1 MTTAEVAG
9 GMGLALGAG
18 VATFFSPCAYALLPG
33 YVSYYVATEE
43 GGDAPLGGALLR
55 GGSASL
61 GVFGV
66 FAVLTGVAVAVGSA
80 VEPYLSALEL
90 GVGVVL
96 VVLGGAMLSGR
107 GFSWHVELPERR
119 ASVAGFFVFGALY
132 AVAAAGCVA
141 PLFLS
146 VVLQSMTYPTTGTVA
161 VVGTYAATF
170 AVLMVGVTVAAAVGH
185 SFSTERVGGYAD
197 RIVKVAGAVLV
208 VAGFVQ
214 IYLVL

>member
-9 GMGLALGAG
+9 GVGLALGAG

-43 GGDAPLGGALLR
+43 GSDAPLGGALVR
-55 GGSASL
+55 GTSASL

-66 FAVLTGVAVAVGSA
+66 FAVLAGVAVAVGSA
-80 VEPYLSALEL
+80 VEPYLSVLEL
-90 GVGVVL
+90 GVGVLLIVF
-96 VVLGGAMLSGR
+96 GGVILTGR
-107 GFSWHVELPERR
+107 GFGWHVQLPERR
-119 ASVAGFFVFGALY
+119 ASIAGFFVFGALY

-146 VVLQSMTYPTTGTVA
+146 VILQSVTYPTVGTVA

-185 SFSTERVGGYAD
+185 SFSTQKVGGYAD
-197 RIVKVAGAVLV
+197 RIQKAAGVVLV
-208 VAGFVQ
+208 VAGVVQ
-214 IYLVL
+214 IYLVV

>member
-9 GMGLALGAG
+9 GVGLALGAG

-43 GGDAPLGGALLR
+43 GSDAPLGGALVR
-55 GGSASL
+55 GTSASL

-66 FAVLTGVAVAVGSA
+66 FAVLAGVAVAVGSA
-80 VEPYLSALEL
+80 VEPYLSVLEL
-90 GVGVVL
+90 GVGVLLIVF
-96 VVLGGAMLSGR
+96 GGVILTGR
-107 GFSWHVELPERR
+107 GFGWHVQLPERR
-119 ASVAGFFVFGALY
+119 ASIAGFFVFGALY

-146 VVLQSMTYPTTGTVA
+146 VILQSVTYPTVGTVA

-185 SFSTERVGGYAD
+185 SFSTQKVGGYAD
-197 RIVKVAGAVLV
+197 RIQKAAGVVLV
-208 VAGFVQ
+208 VAGVVQ
-214 IYLVL
+214 IYLVM

>member
-9 GMGLALGAG
+9 GVGLALGAG

-43 GGDAPLGGALLR
+43 GSDAPLGGALVR
-55 GGSASL
+55 GTSASL

-66 FAVLTGVAVAVGSA
+66 FAVLAGVAVAVGSA
-80 VEPYLSALEL
+80 VEPYLSVLEL
-90 GVGVVL
+90 GVGVLLIVF
-96 VVLGGAMLSGR
+96 GGVILTGR
-107 GFSWHVELPERR
+107 GFGWHVQLPERR
-119 ASVAGFFVFGALY
+119 ASIAGFFVFGALY

-146 VVLQSMTYPTTGTVA
+146 VVLQSVTYPTAGTVA

-185 SFSTERVGGYAD
+185 SFSTQKVGGYAD
-197 RIVKVAGAVLV
+197 RIQKAAGVVLV
-208 VAGFVQ
+208 VAGVVQ
-214 IYLVL
+214 IYLVV